1 MYGCVGSRGESLRN
15 WKPSKATVS
24 SPGAWGGRPTATT
37 RAAGTS
43 CRRRRR
49 HESLYSPCK
58 CTAVRDAVP
67 TRGASC
73 NTDTPRYTQ
82 APMAAACEPCASVAP
97 RRYLSLSLR
106 RVHYIINRPPRG
118 RASGAGVGRRSLS
131 WSLDVRSTRR
141 SSEEV
146 VAPRAPG
153 TDLCCAGAR
162 GARPLVRWHAASRR
176 GCILG
181 MAAIDRLRQVVRHV
195 AAVAVAPEGSSEN
208 QVLAGVDDGEIVRAG
223 EAQALAAPNRGPLL
237 VHGKLNPAIAPLFE
251 EWGFFVLEGVIGD
264 EELEDLRADIGG
276 LIDRAP
282 VSKGSE
288 LDKFGRPAEKAQW
301 NIQPPLSDPNG
312 GRGRSPAKG
321 MRTPTPAAD
330 APKEVPMSLQSYLP
344 HSEAGLRLYAHPGL
358 LALAAAVNGNTFCPF
373 SESIQIKLPGLG
385 PSVTWHQDGTTH
397 WEQPE
402 PEHGFNFMCQVRITV
417 LCTALSR
424 RAPCRGITVMRHR
437 TLPGSFTAPPQRM
450 GCGLYRS
457 PTASAGSISR
467 SWSNNTAT
475 ESPARCRWCANQA
488 TL

>member
-1 MYGCVGSRGESLRN
+1 
-15 WKPSKATVS
+15 
-24 SPGAWGGRPTATT
+24 
-37 RAAGTS
+37 
-43 CRRRRR
+43 
-49 HESLYSPCK
+49 
-58 CTAVRDAVP
+58 
-67 TRGASC
+67 
-73 NTDTPRYTQ
+73 
-82 APMAAACEPCASVAP
+82 
-97 RRYLSLSLR
+97 
-106 RVHYIINRPPRG
+106 
-118 RASGAGVGRRSLS
+118 
-131 WSLDVRSTRR
+131 
-141 SSEEV
+141 
-146 VAPRAPG
+146 
-153 TDLCCAGAR
+153 
-162 GARPLVRWHAASRR
+162 
-176 GCILG
+176 

-195 AAVAVAPEGSSEN
+195 AAVAVAEGSSEN
-208 QVLAGVDDGEIVRAG
+208 QVLAGVDDEEIVRAG

-417 LCTALSR
+417 LRTCPVSTRTMSRQYSNATPYVAWQLYGSTAENGVWVVPKS
-424 RAPCRGITVMRHR
+424 HR
-437 TLPGSFTAPPQRM
+437 VGRIDIPELVQKHGDRIPGALPMVCKPGDVVIANRNCLQCVEYS
-450 GCGLYRS
+450 
-457 PTASAGSISR
+457 ASDLPLVQASVARTKPSR
-467 SWSNNTAT
+467 STPSNSFNSFFIACVLDQACQLTA
-475 ESPARCRWCANQA
+475 ACWFCRLTGGTVHRFQTCPKIFASR
-488 TL
+488 